1 MAVTAPGQRPR
12 AESARGQRPWDTD
25 QCVRYRRTNQQPAT
39 VVPQSYRHPPPN
51 KHLLHRTSVQRLIGA
66 MLMEGLLARL
76 VHYFTAPSFDTEH
89 SAGLWRLPCACHSWG
104 LPCACTSTSD
114 LVPSEYWILCGNP
127 MLGPRRAF
135 SKS

>member
-1 MAVTAPGQRPR
+1 MH
-12 AESARGQRPWDTD
+12 EARGLGTP
-25 QCVRYRRTNQQPAT
+25 TNVLGIEDQPAA
-39 VVPQSYRHPPPN
+39 SYGSTAVLQTPPPEQAPLA
-51 KHLLHRTSVQRLIGA
+51 HTSVQRLIGA